1 MLIMKRDAGNIC
13 LSMYGLCLNL
23 LANKTAYSSRD
34 SADTQICGYLY
45 AYLLIL
51 SNYPL
56 GFKKVTKTGN
66 KSLA

>member
-1 MLIMKRDAGNIC
+1 
-13 LSMYGLCLNL
+13 MYGLCLNL